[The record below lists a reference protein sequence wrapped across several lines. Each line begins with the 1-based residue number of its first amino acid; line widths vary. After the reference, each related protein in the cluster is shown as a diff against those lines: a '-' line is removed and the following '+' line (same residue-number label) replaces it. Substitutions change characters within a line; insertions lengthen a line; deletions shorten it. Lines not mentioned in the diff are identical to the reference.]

1 MKGSEAERVG
11 GLVGGRQAEEKEMG
25 LIGWDGAENE
35 VSGEEEEVEL
45 NNKAD
50 MIMEVC
56 RCCRRVFSMFL
67 GSDTFDSLSYNL
79 LAVCLTSASPSSI
92 FLTLL
97 PSSELLKV
105 SLWI

>member
-11 GLVGGRQAEEKEMG
+11 GLMGGRQAEEKEMG

-50 MIMEVC
+50 MIM
-56 RCCRRVFSMFL
+56 
-67 GSDTFDSLSYNL
+67 
-79 LAVCLTSASPSSI
+79 
-92 FLTLL
+92 
-97 PSSELLKV
+97 
-105 SLWI
+105 